1 MIEGE
6 ALDRVASVTRPF
18 PVVRTIC
25 SALFTERGL
34 AAIKRVSA
42 RFPGLSRSK
51 PLFTFVPA
59 RNPLL
64 CRRRH
69 GFVELLQDGVQEIRV
84 VLVGHE
90 GFTCCCVW

>member
-42 RFPGLSRSK
+42 RFPLSRNTLTVK
-51 PLFTFVPA
+51 VTPVGGL
-59 RNPLL
+59 N
-64 CRRRH
+64 
-69 GFVELLQDGVQEIRV
+69 IR
-84 VLVGHE
+84 E
-90 GFTCCCVW
+90 GM